1 MKTRKSGAMWGVVL
15 TLVIGLAFFLNAT
28 NFLTKP
34 LLPEAPKQSAQKA
47 PEVTANQT
55 RQQLRD
61 QVKGRMTS
69 PAEEGPGG
77 QAGSGIPAKTALF
90 KPKQQAYVP
99 TYNETSTSSQWDN
112 DENIVKQ
119 KGEEVKKE
127 RGF

>member
-34 LLPEAPKQSAQKA
+34 LLPEAPKQAENKPSISQNDTK
-47 PEVTANQT
+47 TQLANQV
-55 RQQLRD
+55 RSR
-61 QVKGRMTS
+61 R
-69 PAEEGPGG
+69 GG
-77 QAGSGIPAKTALF
+77 QEGEDMPTDGIPEKTALF
-90 KPKQQAYVP
+90 KPKQQTYVP
-99 TYNETSTSSQWDN
+99 QYNETSTSSQWDN

-119 KGEEVKKE
+119 KAEEVKEE